1 MYKCMYVCINVCTY
15 VCVMSLALYFVCTYV
30 PLNVGLCVYR
40 LYMQVSL
47 HMYVRISVVVT
58 CDILCTYVQYV
69 HLSLCVEGGGAY
81 ILALLCRSD
90 VTQTVCKLI
99 ANGKCIQ
106 PSPHEGYSHIGW
118 ASRTSCR
125 VTVDLASASPVEW
138 TTTTLWM
145 TRGCL

>member
-1 MYKCMYVCINVCTY
+1 MYVCINVCTY
-15 VCVMSLALYFVCTYV
+15 VCVMSPASYFVCTYLLMLV
-30 PLNVGLCVYR
+30 CVFTDFTCKC
-40 LYMQVSL
+40 LYIC
-47 HMYVRISVVVT
+47 MYVFLSWLLVT
-58 CDILCTYVQYV
+58 SYAHTYSTYI
-69 HLSLCVEGGGAY
+69 SLCVEGGGAY